1 MIGRS
6 GHFSLTF
13 RSQVAVVFLSF
24 FLFFFLL
31 FFFTGPAPLRR
42 SFDVA
47 DVQAD
52 NGDPLE
58 VNKSDRSTKGNVFF
72 VCLFHFYFFFW
83 KPP

>member
-24 FLFFFLL
+24 FFFFFS